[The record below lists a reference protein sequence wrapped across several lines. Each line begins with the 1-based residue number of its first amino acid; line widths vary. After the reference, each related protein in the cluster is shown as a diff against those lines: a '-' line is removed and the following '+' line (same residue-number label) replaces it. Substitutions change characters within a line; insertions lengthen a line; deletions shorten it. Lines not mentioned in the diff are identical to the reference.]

1 MTKRGDRLSVMLFS
15 LAAFL
20 TVLALL
26 GSQLTSKPAAGAHA
40 TALVRKVYE
49 TTVVEQ
55 VIGARPG
62 PSGTSVS
69 QSASASASEA
79 PLPVATRTS

>member
-26 GSQLTSKPAAGAHA
+26 GSQLSAKQGGSPHA
-40 TALVRKVYE
+40 TAVVRKIYE

-69 QSASASASEA
+69 QSASST
-79 PLPVATRTS
+79 PLPVVATRTS